1 MATIITDALNLLVKI
16 GLLEALAF
24 LLVFVITYGILEKA
38 NIFGTDK
45 RNVHLIISLV
55 IGLMAVGAMAYAD
68 LINQIGQSFGL
79 LVVVL
84 LCVLLVFGI
93 MGGRLPILFKSKESK
108 GSSAPPPSGPRPRQ
122 PGQE

>member
-1 MATIITDALNLLVKI
+1 MATIITEALSLLVRI

-24 LLVFVITYGILEKA
+24 LLVFVMTYGILEKA

-45 RNVHLIISLV
+45 RNVHLIIALV
-55 IGLMAVGAMAYAD
+55 IGLMAVGAMAYAN
-68 LINQIGQSFGL
+68 LINQISQSFGL

-93 MGGRLPILFKSKESK
+93 LGGRLPKPKSSQ
-108 GSSAPPPSGPRPRQ
+108 GGTVQPPSGPRPRQ
-122 PGQE
+122 PDQD